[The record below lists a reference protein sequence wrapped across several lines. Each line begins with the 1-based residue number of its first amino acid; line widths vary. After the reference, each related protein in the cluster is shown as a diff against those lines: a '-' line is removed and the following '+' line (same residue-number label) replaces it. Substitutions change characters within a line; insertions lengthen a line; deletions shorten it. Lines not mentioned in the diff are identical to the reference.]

1 MVLSGV
7 IAFYE
12 HNDKLVSHKG
22 LFTICYTCGCISG
35 VWFLEYC
42 VSYED
47 TYYRL
52 MIIVTLT
59 FIGLLASA
67 VMMDLLWQEI
77 YEFVWV
83 VSAMGGG
90 ICLAACRNVT
100 VGIVI
105 SLALYFLMQE
115 TIMRYVYGIADCH
128 AFCCCALFMAVNGLA
143 LEYYVLHMAISWL
156 MLTVSQL
163 ICKNVD
169 YKLKLKKPV
178 AMIPHIASGLIVVT
192 AFVHFP

>member
-1 MVLSGV
+1 
-7 IAFYE
+7 
-12 HNDKLVSHKG
+12 
-22 LFTICYTCGCISG
+22 
-35 VWFLEYC
+35 
-42 VSYED
+42 
-47 TYYRL
+47 
-52 MIIVTLT
+52 
-59 FIGLLASA
+59 
-67 VMMDLLWQEI
+67 
-77 YEFVWV
+77 
-83 VSAMGGG
+83 
-90 ICLAACRNVT
+90 
-100 VGIVI
+100 
-105 SLALYFLMQE
+105 
-115 TIMRYVYGIADCH
+115 MRYVYGIADCH